1 MHRKM
6 NRVRAEMGFSLI
18 VAGLVAISFLV
29 TLSVQPA
36 RSEASAQAGAQDNGA
51 ADLYVTNCA
60 GCHQPDGEGI
70 PGTFPPLAG
79 NPNATDGEYVAVV
92 ITDGKSGSIEVLGET
107 YNTEMPP
114 VSGLTDDEVAAL
126 SAFVVDLAG
135 GQAGADEA
143 VPEQPDP
150 DVPPPPAAP
159 PEAGDADRGHDLFA
173 GSDQLDAGG
182 GTCASCH
189 TAGDVGN
196 LGGSSLGPDL
206 TDVYDKFGGEAGLS
220 AWLANPGSPTMIPIF
235 ADRPLTDAEI
245 EDLVAFL
252 ADAPDRDK
260 PSYAV
265 DWLTIAGLAGFAIL
279 IGGMAIAWRGMRQTY
294 VQMLRSKR

>member
-1 MHRKM
+1 MHRKK

-159 PEAGDADRGHDLFA
+159 PVAGDADRGHDLFA

>member
-159 PEAGDADRGHDLFA
+159 PVAGDADRGHDLFA

>member
-1 MHRKM
+1 MHRKK

-36 RSEASAQAGAQDNGA
+36 RSEASAQATAQDNGA

-159 PEAGDADRGHDLFA
+159 PVAGDADRGHDLFA